1 MGRVWERDY
10 CLHLHNTN
18 EGGGDSRSR
27 ECQVGVRWVSGG
39 CQVELARP
47 FPLGVTQGH
56 QHYSGSV
63 FSGKSPGAWA
73 GDQRSRELHVRF
85 TWKPRGRTGAKPAS
99 RKGEGTR
106 VLVGGW
112 KRGSVPR
119 PKQLDEVLEYASQTM
134 LGGRWSSAAECRTRA
149 STVVLPGGVRVRLW
163 VRPTLSSAVD
173 SAGEKTRVEQ
183 LSAEGVCVCVR
194 PVPPVGLFG
203 LPVAAV
209 GSVASSRIARPG
221 ARPRAGQW
229 VSVGAVR
236 HRRTAPRLSS
246 RGRGVSDWMHD
257 VASPDGGG
265 RAVRVAVSVPRSRA
279 LDCTR
284 GTAVGRGA
292 SPFVVVRRAAGE
304 APTPRGA
311 PASRE
316 ADVKVFGGSAPFSAP
331 THIESVR
338 MSLRRPRSRDGGG
351 LLCKG
356 GERLPAGSLALLS
369 VTWLILPVVICLSQ
383 RLSHA
388 CLSMNASYC
397 ETANGSLN
405 QL

>member
-1 MGRVWERDY
+1 MCVCGGRVWERDY

-27 ECQVGVRWVSGG
+27 ECQVG
-39 CQVELARP
+39 CQVGVRLSWHGP
-47 FPLGVTQGH
+47 FPWGVTQGH

-73 GDQRSRELHVRF
+73 GDRRSRELHVRF
-85 TWKPRGRTGAKPAS
+85 TWKPQGRTGAKPAS

-134 LGGRWSSAAECRTRA
+134 LGGRWSSAAERRTRA
-149 STVVLPGGVRVRLW
+149 STDVLPGGVRVRLW

-173 SAGEKTRVEQ
+173 SAGEKTRVAQ
-183 LSAEGVCVCVR
+183 LSAEGGCVCVCVSGQL
-194 PVPPVGLFG
+194 PPVGLFG

-356 GERLPAGSLALLS
+356 GERLPAGSARSSLGYLVDPAS
-369 VTWLILPVVICLSQ
+369 
-383 RLSHA
+383 SHMLVSKTKP
-388 CLSMNASYC
+388 CMSKYERFVL
-397 ETANGSLN
+397 
-405 QL
+405 

>member
-1 MGRVWERDY
+1 M
-10 CLHLHNTN
+10 
-18 EGGGDSRSR
+18 
-27 ECQVGVRWVSGG
+27 
-39 CQVELARP
+39 
-47 FPLGVTQGH
+47 
-56 QHYSGSV
+56 
-63 FSGKSPGAWA
+63 
-73 GDQRSRELHVRF
+73 
-85 TWKPRGRTGAKPAS
+85 
-99 RKGEGTR
+99 
-106 VLVGGW
+106 
-112 KRGSVPR
+112 
-119 PKQLDEVLEYASQTM
+119 
-134 LGGRWSSAAECRTRA
+134 
-149 STVVLPGGVRVRLW
+149 LPGGVRVRLW

-183 LSAEGVCVCVR
+183 LSAEVCVCVR

-316 ADVKVFGGSAPFSAP
+316 ADVKVFGGSAPFFGADSHREREDVAP
-331 THIESVR
+331 PSPFAGRWRPSLQGRRAFARRVARSSLGYLVDPASSHMLVSKTKPC
-338 MSLRRPRSRDGGG
+338 MS
-351 LLCKG
+351 KY
-356 GERLPAGSLALLS
+356 ERFVL
-369 VTWLILPVVICLSQ
+369 
-383 RLSHA
+383 
-388 CLSMNASYC
+388 
-397 ETANGSLN
+397 
-405 QL
+405 

>member
-1 MGRVWERDY
+1 M
-10 CLHLHNTN
+10 
-18 EGGGDSRSR
+18 RSR
-27 ECQVGVRWVSGG
+27 PPGKGRGWVVGNEAVFRGPNSSTKCSNMLPRLCWGVGGRARPSVVLEHRQLCCPAEFGFGCGSGRLSRRPSTLPARKRGWHNCRPRVGV
-39 CQVELARP
+39 C
-47 FPLGVTQGH
+47 
-56 QHYSGSV
+56 
-63 FSGKSPGAWA
+63 
-73 GDQRSRELHVRF
+73 
-85 TWKPRGRTGAKPAS
+85 
-99 RKGEGTR
+99 
-106 VLVGGW
+106 
-112 KRGSVPR
+112 
-119 PKQLDEVLEYASQTM
+119 
-134 LGGRWSSAAECRTRA
+134 
-149 STVVLPGGVRVRLW
+149 
-163 VRPTLSSAVD
+163 
-173 SAGEKTRVEQ
+173 
-183 LSAEGVCVCVR
+183 VCVCVR

-316 ADVKVFGGSAPFSAP
+316 ADVKVFGGSALFSAP